1 MQDYWISL
9 KSLSK
14 KSNIGNFPGGAVVK
28 NLPDNAGDRG
38 SIPCEED
45 PTCLGAGKPLHHN
58 FWACVLQLLK
68 PMNPRVKHHNFWNL
82 LA

>member
-9 KSLSK
+9 KLLSK
-14 KSNIGNFPGGAVVK
+14 KSNAGNFPGGAVVK
-28 NLPDNAGDRG
+28 NLPDNAGDG
-38 SIPCEED
+38 AQSLVQED

-68 PMNPRVKHHNFWNL
+68 PMNPRVMHDNFWSL

>member
-1 MQDYWISL
+1 MPSVGTGMQFRKKKKQIMQDYWISL

-58 FWACVLQLLK
+58 FWACVL
-68 PMNPRVKHHNFWNL
+68 
-82 LA
+82 